1 MVNYF
6 PYLLNYLNSSEFFP
20 VDQIIPELRPL
31 YSFILAYKF
40 SCQGNLQQA
49 SFLLQSARDSPFIN
63 PYSLKQHQLNNPL
76 CYDKL
81 FLAVNSFY
89 LPNDP
94 WRNALSA
101 IILETKG
108 YITPNSSF
116 VSEGISN
123 ALQLINKAVSLS
135 PHVIYK
141 LYKAFISRDFDN
153 KHLQLVKDYF
163 KEVEPHFLNYYQP
176 LFDLTFYHL
185 SFLKYSDYS
194 PLVAMVTNFISFGEI
209 DLLSEGIKKISS
221 HLTLTPLAFTD
232 LYFASRDMG
241 ILANEVIS
249 SSSFN
254 LEQVDHVR
262 DLSLGALSHAMKELE
277 KHGRERYAI
286 SIKVMINRIAGKK
299 TDEFLKY
306 FNLMKEIQD
315 VAYKDY
321 VYFLYQGASS
331 KVKEELCN
339 LPELKESCK
348 NLKQGQIL

>member
-6 PYLLNYLNSSEFFP
+6 PYLLNYLNSSEFFS

-116 VSEGISN
+116 VTEGISN
-123 ALQLINKAVSLS
+123 ALQLINKAMSLS

-176 LFDLTFYHL
+176 L
-185 SFLKYSDYS
+185 
-194 PLVAMVTNFISFGEI
+194 
-209 DLLSEGIKKISS
+209 
-221 HLTLTPLAFTD
+221 
-232 LYFASRDMG
+232 
-241 ILANEVIS
+241 
-249 SSSFN
+249 
-254 LEQVDHVR
+254 
-262 DLSLGALSHAMKELE
+262 
-277 KHGRERYAI
+277 
-286 SIKVMINRIAGKK
+286 
-299 TDEFLKY
+299 
-306 FNLMKEIQD
+306 
-315 VAYKDY
+315 
-321 VYFLYQGASS
+321 
-331 KVKEELCN
+331 
-339 LPELKESCK
+339 
-348 NLKQGQIL
+348 